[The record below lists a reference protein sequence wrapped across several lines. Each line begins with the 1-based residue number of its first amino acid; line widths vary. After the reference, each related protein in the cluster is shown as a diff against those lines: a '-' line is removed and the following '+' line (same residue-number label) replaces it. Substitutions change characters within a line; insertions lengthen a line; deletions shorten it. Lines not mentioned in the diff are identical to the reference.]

1 MTAFDLPAIMI
12 GQGGNISKTLHEN
25 FLLLVWKG
33 LGSTFHEVISSQILL
48 CLMML
53 VGDSAIVCEGLEH
66 NLSVIRLIL

>member
-1 MTAFDLPAIMI
+1 MI
-12 GQGGNISKTLHEN
+12 GPGVKKIA
-25 FLLLVWKG
+25 WK
-33 LGSTFHEVISSQILL
+33 LSAAFVERIRFHILWDDFFTNLL